1 MGFKKHVQMS
11 FSEDIFAPVFSVKE
25 VKVFVLRLDKFHPEI
40 GGNKYFKLKYN
51 LQKAKEQH
59 CDTLLSFGGAFSN
72 HIAALAAAS
81 KEYGFKTI
89 GVIRGEELN
98 PDSNPTLKQAS
109 ENGMHLY
116 FVTRDQYA
124 LKENETFI
132 GKLKAGLGDFFLIPE
147 GGSNA
152 QALKGCMEIKEL
164 IPFDFNYIV
173 TACGTGGTIAGISL
187 SLNEGQKVI
196 GIPVLKG
203 AGFLKED
210 VTKLKRL
217 YFEEYGSKEE
227 KDNIEFEFDYH
238 FGGYAK
244 TTAELLNFK
253 TTFEEETGISI
264 DRIYTAKML
273 YALYDLIKKD
283 RFPKGSTIVALHTGG
298 LQGEM
303 IHE

>member
-1 MGFKKHVQMS
+1 MS
-11 FSEDIFAPVFSVKE
+11 YIQEITSDLFSEKE
-25 VKVFVLRLDKFHPEI
+25 LRVFVLRLDKIHPEI

-72 HIAALAAAS
+72 HIAALAAAG

-98 PDSNPTLKQAS
+98 PDSNPTLKLAS

-116 FVTRDQYA
+116 FVNRDQYL

-132 GKLKAGLGDFFLIPE
+132 EKLKAELGDFFLIPE

-152 QALKGCMEIKEL
+152 HALKGCMEIKDL
-164 IPFDFNYIV
+164 ISFDFNYIL

-187 SLNEGQKVI
+187 SLNEKQKVI

-203 AGFLKED
+203 AEFLEKDIKELQQ
-210 VTKLKRL
+210 K
-217 YFEEYGSKEE
+217 YFQEYGGTEPE
-227 KDNIEFEFDYH
+227 KNFELEFNYH

-244 TTAELLNFK
+244 TTSELLNFK
-253 TTFEEETGISI
+253 TTFEKETGIPT
-264 DRIYTAKML
+264 DRIYTAKL
-273 YALYDLIKKD
+273 FYALSDLIKKD
-283 RFPKGSTIVALHTGG
+283 RFEKGSTVVAIHTGG
-298 LQGEM
+298 LQGE
-303 IHE
+303 IK